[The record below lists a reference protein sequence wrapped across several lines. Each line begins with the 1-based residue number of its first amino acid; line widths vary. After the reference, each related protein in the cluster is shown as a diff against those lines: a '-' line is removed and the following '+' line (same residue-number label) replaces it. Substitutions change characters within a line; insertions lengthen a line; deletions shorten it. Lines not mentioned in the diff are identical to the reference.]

1 MGESVFPPVEQMLPH
16 RDPFL
21 FLQSVRGLFGDR
33 IVCRGMIEEG
43 HYLAHDKEAPPILG
57 IEMGAQ
63 AAGIHAALQHHDHDP
78 EPTDL
83 TPRAGYL
90 VAIRQARFHVKAL
103 AVGRALSVE
112 AIARGAAGRLATCE
126 ILVTEEG
133 EEAALVEARI
143 STWAAAEPGP

>member
-1 MGESVFPPVEQMLPH
+1 MGEPSFPPVEQMLPH

-21 FLQSVRGLFGDR
+21 FLQSVRELFGDR
-33 IVCRGMIEEG
+33 IMCRGMVEEG
-43 HYLAHDKEAPPILG
+43 HYLAHGEEAPPILG

-63 AAGIHAALQHHDHDP
+63 AAGIHAALQHHDP
-78 EPTDL
+78 ETADL

-103 AVGRALSVE
+103 PVGRALSVE
-112 AIARGAAGRLATCE
+112 AIARGAAGPLATYL
-126 ILVTEEG
+126 ILVREED

-143 STWAAAEPGP
+143 STWAAAEPGL